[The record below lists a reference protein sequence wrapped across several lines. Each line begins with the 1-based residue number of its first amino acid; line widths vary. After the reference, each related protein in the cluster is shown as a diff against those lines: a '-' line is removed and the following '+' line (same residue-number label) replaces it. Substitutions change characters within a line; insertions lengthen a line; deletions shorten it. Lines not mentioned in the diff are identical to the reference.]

1 MRDPF
6 RERRTPFTPNTG
18 DEDDRLE
25 TTPGDG
31 DAPLD
36 GPMPGSARPDP
47 DPDTSPPES
56 PVWPVPRHDPA

>member
-6 RERRTPFTPNTG
+6 RERETPFTPNSG

-36 GPMPGSARPDP
+36 GPLPDTARPDDRP
-47 DPDTSPPES
+47 DDGPPES